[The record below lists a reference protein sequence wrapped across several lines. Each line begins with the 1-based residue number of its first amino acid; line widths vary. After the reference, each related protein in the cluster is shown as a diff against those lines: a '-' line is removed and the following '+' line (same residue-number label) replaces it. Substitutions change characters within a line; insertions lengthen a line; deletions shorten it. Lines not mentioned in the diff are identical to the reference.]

1 MCLFYIAALC
11 WVLCL
16 QQWWFPPCCCC
27 RRTATALN
35 RASPPCWWPQ
45 AALTTFLPSR
55 GSPHAWA
62 WPSQQVCVCV
72 CVFACVER
80 RRTTKSA
87 EFTVVFY
94 LNIIS
99 RGGAQSSVYC
109 SEGQHEVNN
118 FYLQL
123 VMITAGGVNVLF
135 MLGENSKGCTFAS
148 VSWLQ
153 LTKIY
158 RLSWAIY

>member
-1 MCLFYIAALC
+1 MSLLHCSFVLGAVSPAVVVPSMLLLQKDGYGIEQGIPTLLMAAGSFDDILAITGFTTCLGMAF
-11 WVLCL
+11 
-16 QQWWFPPCCCC
+16 
-27 RRTATALN
+27 AT
-35 RASPPCWWPQ
+35 
-45 AALTTFLPSR
+45 
-55 GSPHAWA
+55 G
-62 WPSQQVCVCV
+62 VCVCV